1 MAVCSIG
8 GRHHAR
14 DSSFRLATCW
24 AATWLSLCRE
34 AGCRETG
41 LPRVRE
47 GCEERYACSVG
58 AVGHLCFIFNS
69 VSKSEAELNMVFV
82 IRCWAGGSGKMQMR
96 VLWR

>member
-1 MAVCSIG
+1 MRLFLPASDLLG
-8 GRHHAR
+8 GG
-14 DSSFRLATCW
+14 DLAH
-24 AATWLSLCRE
+24 LRRE

-58 AVGHLCFIFNS
+58 AVGHLYFIFNS

-96 VLWR
+96 VQWR